1 MSESDKFL
9 LKAFLIGIIF
19 IIFGLI
25 FNFFN
30 FPYYCILICTNIGGT
45 CIGCSIGLKLSEII

>member
-9 LKAFLIGIIF
+9 LKGFLVGIIF
-19 IIFGLI
+19 IIFACI

-30 FPYYCILICTNIGGT
+30 FPYYCILFCTNIGGT
-45 CIGCSIGLKLSEII
+45 CIGCSIGLKLTEII

>member
-9 LKAFLIGIIF
+9 LKGFLIGIIF
-19 IIFGLI
+19 IIFGVI

-30 FPYYCILICTNIGGT
+30 FSYYCILICTHIGGT
-45 CIGCSIGLKLSEII
+45 CIGCSIGLKLTEII